1 MRHLPEASQRGRGR
15 RARRVVVPR
24 HLRQPVGEQSRLDS
38 ALADDIEGKGILDWV
53 SARYFTSKALSL
65 K

>member
-24 HLRQPVGEQSRLDS
+24 DLRQPVGEQSRVDS
-38 ALADDIEGKGILDWV
+38 ALADFEGRKGILDWV